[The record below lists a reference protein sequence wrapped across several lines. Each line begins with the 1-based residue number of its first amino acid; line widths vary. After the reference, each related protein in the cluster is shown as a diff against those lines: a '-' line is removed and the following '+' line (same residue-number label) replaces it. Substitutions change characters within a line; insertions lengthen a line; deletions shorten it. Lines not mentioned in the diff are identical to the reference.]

1 MTKRFLYYELIGS
14 DIFGIEPGLLFTKTR
29 KRPIVMYRQL
39 MMYYRRE
46 VLKMS
51 YADASRR
58 YDKDHATAI
67 HSVKAVNYDKDTN
80 RDYREAYGL
89 FMASCEKRAAK
100 EKKELI
106 VIEPEVVSTIDN
118 VKELVDTIFSRQ
130 NALRYY
136 VDVYRA
142 DQTALETVLSHIVL
156 CRSDLEILNQIFC
169 STKAKE
175 LNDYKGIVGTRRR
188 PGELGKEVGDT
199 QSDSP
204 EQEK

>member
-1 MTKRFLYYELIGS
+1 MIKRFLYYELIGS

-39 MMYYRRE
+39 MMYYRRV
-46 VLKMS
+46 VLEMS

-58 YDKDHATAI
+58 YDKDHATAM
-67 HSVKAVNYDKDTN
+67 HAVKSVNQDKDTN
-80 RDYREAYGL
+80 KRYREAFEL
-89 FMASCEKRAAK
+89 FMARCEKVADR

-106 VIEPEVVSTIDN
+106 VIEREVTSTIDD

-130 NALRYY
+130 ATLKYY
-136 VDVYRA
+136 VDVYRT
-142 DQTALETVLSHIVL
+142 DQAALGIVLSHIQM
-156 CRSDLEILNQIFC
+156 CREDLGVLNQIFC

-175 LNDYKGIVGTRRR
+175 LNDYKRIVGTKGR
-188 PGELGKEVGDT
+188 PGEFGEKVGDT
-199 QSDSP
+199 QSNSP

>member
-1 MTKRFLYYELIGS
+1 MIKRFLYYELIGS
-14 DIFGIEPGLLFTKTR
+14 DIFGIEPGLLFNKTR

-58 YDKDHATAI
+58 YDKDHATAM
-67 HSVKAVNYDKDTN
+67 HAVKAVNYDKDTN
-80 RDYREAYGL
+80 RHYREAYEL

-130 NALRYY
+130 TTLKYY
-136 VDVYRA
+136 VDVYRG
-142 DQTALETVLSHIVL
+142 DQTALEIVL
-156 CRSDLEILNQIFC
+156 NHIQMCKEDLGVLNQIFC

-188 PGELGKEVGDT
+188 PGEFGEKVGDA
-199 QSDSP
+199 QSNSP